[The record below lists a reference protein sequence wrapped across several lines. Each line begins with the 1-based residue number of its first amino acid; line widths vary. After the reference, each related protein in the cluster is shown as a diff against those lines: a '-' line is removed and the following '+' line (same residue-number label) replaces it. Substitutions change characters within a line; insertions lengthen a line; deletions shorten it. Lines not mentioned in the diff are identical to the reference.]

1 MPTKSRR
8 LGGWQ
13 TGWASSDLSWSSLS
27 TTCCE
32 FAVPQGRLSPLPIPL
47 PRANRPCDSE
57 RVKVEKEF
65 FHLYREPGLGL
76 TIFSPLRQ
84 GILSGKY
91 KDGIPDDSRFAQE
104 SIDFVK
110 GFWERTGK
118 EKWSAIVDQVNQLLP
133 IADRLGVSMS
143 NLALGWVLANPNVS
157 SAIMGTSSVE
167 QVYENIKALAVV
179 EQLTPEIMQ
188 EIDEILNNR
197 PPVTT
202 MRF

>member
-1 MPTKSRR
+1 MP
-8 LGGWQ
+8 LC
-13 TGWASSDLSWSSLS
+13 ASSS
-27 TTCCE
+27 
-32 FAVPQGRLSPLPIPL
+32 FPIL
-47 PRANRPCDSE
+47 LTRFLDRE

-65 FHLYREPGLGL
+65 SHLYREPGLGL

-91 KDGIPDDSRFAQE
+91 KDGIPDNSRFAQE
-104 SIDFVK
+104 SVDFVK

-118 EKWSAIVDQVNQLLP
+118 DKWDGIVKQVNSLQP

-179 EQLTPEIMQ
+179 EKLTPEVMK
-188 EIDEILNNR
+188 EIDEILNNK
-197 PPVTT
+197 PPAPT
-202 MRF
+202 MRY